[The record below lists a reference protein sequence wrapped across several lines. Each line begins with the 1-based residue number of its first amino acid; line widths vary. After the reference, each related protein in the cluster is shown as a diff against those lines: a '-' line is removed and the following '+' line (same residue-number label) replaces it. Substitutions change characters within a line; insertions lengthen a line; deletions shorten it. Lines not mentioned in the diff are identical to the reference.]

1 MKFDISVP
9 LLGFKD
15 VSQVELQ
22 KIDEV
27 FMKMQSTTDEHI
39 SFTLINPFI
48 LREYDFEV
56 PEHIEEALGATKDSN
71 LLILNIVLIQ
81 TPIEDSIVNFVG
93 PLIFN
98 TDNNKAAQ
106 IILNDSKEYSVAE
119 KISSFLNKKEV

>member
-9 LLGFKD
+9 LLGFED
-15 VSQVELQ
+15 VKEVELQ
-22 KIDEV
+22 KIDDV
-27 FMKMQSTTDEHI
+27 FMKMQSTTDKHI

-48 LREYDFEV
+48 LREYDFEI
-56 PEHIEEALGATKDSN
+56 PDSTQSLLEAKEDSN

-106 IILNDSKEYSVAE
+106 VILNNSKEYSVAE
-119 KISSFLNKKEV
+119 KISTFLKK

>member
-1 MKFDISVP
+1 MKFDICVP
-9 LLGFKD
+9 LLGFD
-15 VSQVELQ
+15 NVTQVELQ
-22 KIDEV
+22 KIDDI

-39 SFTLINPFI
+39 SFTLINPFV

-56 PEHIEEALGATKDSN
+56 TQNIQDALEATKDSN

-81 TPIEDSIVNFVG
+81 TPIEDSIVNFIG

-106 IILNDSKEYSVAE
+106 IILPDSSKYSVAE
-119 KISSFLNKKEV
+119 KISNFLNK

>member
-9 LLGFKD
+9 LLGFED
-15 VSQVELQ
+15 VTQVELL
-22 KIDEV
+22 KIDDI

-39 SFTLINPFI
+39 SFTLIDPFV

-56 PEHIEEALGATKDSN
+56 PQNIQDSLNATKDSN

-81 TPIEDSIVNFVG
+81 TPIEESIVNFIG

-98 TDNNKAAQ
+98 TDNNKATQ
-106 IILNDSKEYSVAE
+106 IILSDSVKYGVAE
-119 KISSFLNKKEV
+119 KISTFLKK